1 MHSTPRYAAS
11 LIDSH
16 FIHIHGVQQA
26 ANPLTAAL
34 ELLLRKASLALLH
47 TPIALPGTDP
57 LPVDQDERLLLCQ
70 LEDSSIAAEV
80 DRVARGIAGVREV
93 SHQAMACERITPGGP
108 DDARAAGT
116 AVSWIVQY
124 NGPAQDPAA
133 FHAYYRTHHVP
144 IVNRMPRIR
153 SLNWYIPKPS
163 ERLAGL
169 HYVEYLQLVQAMF
182 ADLDGLLA
190 MRASRERKE
199 GLQDFK
205 NYPPFEGPVTH
216 QAMLSRRFTT
226 P

>member
-1 MHSTPRYAAS
+1 MPRYAAS

-26 ANPLTAAL
+26 AKPLTDAV
-34 ELLLRKASLALLH
+34 EPLLRKASLALLH
-47 TPIALPGTDP
+47 TPIALPGADP

-70 LEDSSIAAEV
+70 VADNGVAAEV
-80 DRVARGIAGVREV
+80 DRAARSIAGVREV

-108 DDARAAGT
+108 DDADAAAT

-124 NGPAQDPAA
+124 NGPAQDPSA

-144 IVNRMPRIR
+144 IVNRMPGIR
-153 SLNWYIPKPS
+153 SLNWYVPTPS

-169 HYVEYLQLVQAMF
+169 RYVEHLQLVQAMF
-182 ADLDGLLA
+182 DDLDGLLA

-199 GLQDFK
+199 GLQDFN
-205 NYPPFEGPVTH
+205 NYPAFEGPVTH
-216 QAMLSRRFTT
+216 QAMLSRRITT